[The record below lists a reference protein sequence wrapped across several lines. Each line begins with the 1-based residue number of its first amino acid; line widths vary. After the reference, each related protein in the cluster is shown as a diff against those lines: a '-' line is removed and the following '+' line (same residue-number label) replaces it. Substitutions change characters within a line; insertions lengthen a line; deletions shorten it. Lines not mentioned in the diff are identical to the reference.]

1 MSWRW
6 RTRRCRASAV
16 TRPHLLVALHDFAP
30 LEPGELR
37 LVRGEPLELLE
48 GPQTAGEGWC
58 VVRDLS
64 GARGLVPLSFVS
76 VADSEEARQAA
87 SQSPTSAEAEPVQG
101 RLVAVQGMPMQPA
114 ADAPPPPVRIA
125 QLEARLSLTAAPA
138 AGLEP
143 PWSQRLV
150 PRLEKLEEFLGVMAA
165 GSLFNR
171 LAALEAVVDGWP
183 SDV

>member
-1 MSWRW
+1 MALGMTWRW

-76 VADSEEARQAA
+76 VADSEEARQA
-87 SQSPTSAEAEPVQG
+87 EPVQG
-101 RLVAVQGMPMQPA
+101 RLVAPVQGMPVQPA
-114 ADAPPPPVRIA
+114 AAAPPPPVRIA
-125 QLEARLSLTAAPA
+125 QLEARLSLPA
-138 AGLEP
+138 VQGM
-143 PWSQRLV
+143 LV

-183 SDV
+183 SRSDV

>member
-1 MSWRW
+1 MALGMTWRW

-87 SQSPTSAEAEPVQG
+87 AQAPTSAEAEPVQG
-101 RLVAVQGMPMQPA
+101 RLVAVQGMPVQPA
-114 ADAPPPPVRIA
+114 AAAPPPPVRIA
-125 QLEARLSLTAAPA
+125 QLEARLSLPA
-138 AGLEP
+138 SPAG
-143 PWSQRLV
+143 LV
-150 PRLEKLEEFLGVMAA
+150 PRLEKLEEFLALHAA

-171 LAALEAVVDGWP
+171 LAALEAVVDEWP

>member
-1 MSWRW
+1 MALGMTWRW

-76 VADSEEARQAA
+76 AADSEDARQAA
-87 SQSPTSAEAEPVQG
+87 APAPTSAEAEPVQG
-101 RLVAVQGMPMQPA
+101 RLVAPVQGMPVQPA
-114 ADAPPPPVRIA
+114 AAAPPPPVRIA
-125 QLEARLSLTAAPA
+125 QLEARLSLPA
-138 AGLEP
+138 SPSG
-143 PWSQRLV
+143 LV
-150 PRLEKLEEFLGVMAA
+150 PRLEKLEEFLGTQMAA

>member
-1 MSWRW
+1 MALGMTWRW

-87 SQSPTSAEAEPVQG
+87 AQAPTSAEAEPVQG
-101 RLVAVQGMPMQPA
+101 MPVQGMPVQGMPVQPA
-114 ADAPPPPVRIA
+114 AAAPPPPVRIA
-125 QLEARLSLTAAPA
+125 QLEARLSLPA
-138 AGLEP
+138 SPAG
-143 PWSQRLV
+143 LV

>member
-1 MSWRW
+1 MALGMTWRW

-64 GARGLVPLSFVS
+64 GARGLVPLGFVS
-76 VADSEEARQAA
+76 VADSEDARQAA
-87 SQSPTSAEAEPVQG
+87 APAPTSAEAEPVQG
-101 RLVAVQGMPMQPA
+101 RLVAPVQGMPVQPA
-114 ADAPPPPVRIA
+114 AAAPPPPVRIA
-125 QLEARLSLTAAPA
+125 QLEARLSLPA
-138 AGLEP
+138 SSVTSG
-143 PWSQRLV
+143 LV
-150 PRLEKLEEFLGVMAA
+150 PRLELLEEFLGVTAA

>member
-125 QLEARLSLTAAPA
+125 QLEARLSLTAAPS
-138 AGLEP
+138 GLM
-143 PWSQRLV
+143 
-150 PRLEKLEEFLGVMAA
+150 PRVEQLEQTFGVTTA
-165 GSLFNR
+165 GSVPER
-171 LAALEAVVDGWP
+171 LTALEAVADSWGI
-183 SDV
+183 

>member
-1 MSWRW
+1 MALGMTWRW
-6 RTRRCRASAV
+6 RARRCRASAV

-125 QLEARLSLTAAPA
+125 QLEARLSLPA
-138 AGLEP
+138 SPGEARG
-143 PWSQRLV
+143 LV

>member
-1 MSWRW
+1 M
-6 RTRRCRASAV
+6 
-16 TRPHLLVALHDFAP
+16 
-30 LEPGELR
+30 
-37 LVRGEPLELLE
+37 RGEPLELLE

-76 VADSEEARQAA
+76 VADSEDARQAA
-87 SQSPTSAEAEPVQG
+87 APASTSAEAEPVQG
-101 RLVAVQGMPMQPA
+101 QLVAPGMPVQPA
-114 ADAPPPPVRIA
+114 AAAPPPPVRIA
-125 QLEARLSLTAAPA
+125 QLEARLSLAASPA
-138 AGLEP
+138 G
-143 PWSQRLV
+143 LV
-150 PRLEKLEEFLGVMAA
+150 PRLEKLEEFLGTQMAA

>member
-1 MSWRW
+1 M
-6 RTRRCRASAV
+6 
-16 TRPHLLVALHDFAP
+16 
-30 LEPGELR
+30 
-37 LVRGEPLELLE
+37 RGEPLELLE

-87 SQSPTSAEAEPVQG
+87 AQAPTSAEAEPVQG
-101 RLVAVQGMPMQPA
+101 RLVAPVQGMPVQPA
-114 ADAPPPPVRIA
+114 AAAPPPPVRIA
-125 QLEARLSLTAAPA
+125 QLEARLSLPA
-138 AGLEP
+138 SPGEARG
-143 PWSQRLV
+143 LV
-150 PRLEKLEEFLGVMAA
+150 PRLEKLEEFLGVTAA

>member
-1 MSWRW
+1 MALGMTWRW

-16 TRPHLLVALHDFAP
+16 ARPHLLVALHDFAP

-76 VADSEEARQAA
+76 DVESEEPA
-87 SQSPTSAEAEPVQG
+87 PVQG
-101 RLVAVQGMPMQPA
+101 RLVAPVQGMPVQPA
-114 ADAPPPPVRIA
+114 AAAPPPPVRIA
-125 QLEARLSLTAAPA
+125 QLEARLSLPA
-138 AGLEP
+138 SPAG
-143 PWSQRLV
+143 LV
-150 PRLEKLEEFLGVMAA
+150 PRLEKLEEFLALHAA

>member
-1 MSWRW
+1 MALGMTWRW

-76 VADSEEARQAA
+76 VADSEDARQAA
-87 SQSPTSAEAEPVQG
+87 AQAPTSAEAEPVQG
-101 RLVAVQGMPMQPA
+101 RLVAPVQGMPVQPA
-114 ADAPPPPVRIA
+114 AAAPPPPVRIA
-125 QLEARLSLTAAPA
+125 QLEARLSLAEEE
-138 AGLEP
+138 G
-143 PWSQRLV
+143 LV

>member
-1 MSWRW
+1 MQRCSWYTPSATRAGHASGMALGMTWRW

-87 SQSPTSAEAEPVQG
+87 APASTSAEAEPV
-101 RLVAVQGMPMQPA
+101 PA
-114 ADAPPPPVRIA
+114 APHRRCISAFWQGPP
-125 QLEARLSLTAAPA
+125 SHAAPSA
-138 AGLEP
+138 HNL
-143 PWSQRLV
+143 
-150 PRLEKLEEFLGVMAA
+150 KLGK
-165 GSLFNR
+165 
-171 LAALEAVVDGWP
+171 
-183 SDV
+183 